1 MAGFLALAAVLVA
14 CAIAFAAWSLWRTS
28 RPLALG
34 LAVALPLVAGAL
46 YALVGAPAALD
57 PAAVAAPAAEQQRT
71 PTMEEAIAKLEQHVA
86 AEPQDLEGMLLLAR
100 TYMTLGRFDKAPPLF
115 ARAVAL
121 APDDVDLS
129 VDYAEALLR
138 AAPDRT
144 FPADAVV
151 RLEQAL
157 ERFDRAPPIY
167 ARAVALA
174 PDDVDLSVDYA
185 ESLLRASPGR
195 TFPPAAVT
203 RLEQALER
211 QPDHQR
217 ALFFLGLQRM
227 QQAQP
232 AQAAALWERLLPQ
245 LDPEAA
251 AALREQ
257 VDVARGAAGLPPLP
271 APAAAPPAP
280 GIDITVAIAPALAA
294 DLPADAVLYVF
305 ARTPDGGGPP
315 LAAKRIAP
323 ATLPQTFRLTDA
335 DSPMPAGKLS
345 SVPQVVLMARLSRHG
360 DVAAASGDIE
370 STPAPSATADAAPVT
385 LVLDRVVP

>member
-1 MAGFLALAAVLVA
+1 MVAFLALAAL
-14 CAIAFAAWSLWRTS
+14 
-28 RPLALG
+28 LA
-34 LAVALPLVAGAL
+34 AVALPLVAGGL

-57 PAAVAAPAAEQQRT
+57 PAARVAAADEERT
-71 PTMEEAIAKLEQHVA
+71 LTMEEAIAKLEQHVE
-86 AEPQDLEGMLLLAR
+86 AEPQDLEGLLLLAR
-100 TYMTLGRFDKAPPLF
+100 TYMTL
-115 ARAVAL
+115 
-121 APDDVDLS
+121 
-129 VDYAEALLR
+129 
-138 AAPDRT
+138 
-144 FPADAVV
+144 
-151 RLEQAL
+151 
-157 ERFDRAPPIY
+157 ERFDRAPAIY

-185 ESLLRASPGR
+185 ESLLRAAPDR
-195 TFPPAAVT
+195 TFPPEAVT

-227 QQAQP
+227 QQDQP

-245 LDPEAA
+245 LEPEAA

-257 VDVARGAAGLPPLP
+257 LDVARGAAGLPPLP
-271 APAAAPPAP
+271 PVAAAPGATTAP
-280 GIDITVAIAPALAA
+280 GIDIVVDIAPALAA

-315 LAAKRIAP
+315 LAARRFAP
-323 ATLPQTFRLTDA
+323 AALPQRFRLTDA

-345 SVPQVVLMARLSRHG
+345 SVPQVELVARLSRHG
-360 DVAAASGDIE
+360 DVAARSGDIE
-370 STPAPSATADAAPVT
+370 STPVSSATADAAAVT